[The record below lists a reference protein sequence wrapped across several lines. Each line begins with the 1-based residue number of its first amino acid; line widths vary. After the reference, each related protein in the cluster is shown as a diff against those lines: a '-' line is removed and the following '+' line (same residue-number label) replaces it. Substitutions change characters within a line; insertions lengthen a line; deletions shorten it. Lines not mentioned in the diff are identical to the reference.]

1 MTRDELI
8 NSKEY
13 KDAKNKMI
21 EFNKDIDF
29 VKKQLSDYMF
39 SSVIKEDE
47 HAKIIADY
55 FYEKYV
61 DVSEVIEQECPKCG
75 KKWL

>member
-29 VKKQLSDYMF
+29 VKKQLRYYMF
-39 SSVIKEDE
+39 SSVIQEDE

-61 DVSEVIEQECPKCG
+61 DGSEVIKQECPKCG